1 MATTRKPASKKAQ
14 PAEQPAT
21 GKTVKDLAKALGR
34 DPKSV
39 RAAIR
44 RLRGGGAQVGRGNR
58 YNFDEKEYGELM
70 DSLSP
75 KAKQDEKESA

>member
-1 MATTRKPASKKAQ
+1 MATTKKPASKETK

-44 RLRGGGAQVGRGNR
+44 RLRGGPQVGRGNR

-70 DSLSP
+70 DALSP